1 MVGASNKPFDYL
13 ACGLPLLTNATS
25 EWRDFYGSRG
35 VSIECDPDHPEAI
48 AKAIQSLRENSQ
60 ARMDMARRG
69 VALIRRD
76 WNYEAQFAK
85 VLDTIDAL
93 R

>member
-1 MVGASNKPFDYL
+1 MRSSPLFRSRSNLGLCRFATLFREPMVG
-13 ACGLPLLTNATS
+13 GI
-25 EWRDFYGSRG
+25 
-35 VSIECDPDHPEAI
+35 SIECDPDHPEAI